1 MPQIKKF
8 DGYLVNPEKV
18 AAIVTPAYDGM
29 LPAQRRMFAHENPGN
44 FVNAM
49 RSLEEFDSNP
59 PSLSEVLAHNQQ
71 HLNELL
77 HNGSFRKISSPA
89 YYLYRLQEGSHVQ
102 TGVIADIPVTEYVE
116 GRLKK
121 HEHTQLEKESM
132 LTSYHEVVGATSSPI
147 CVAHSESDLIASA
160 IDEAAKQ
167 QPYLQFSAWDDVVQ
181 TVWRVDD
188 PSIAQQIENGFQE
201 IEFTYLTD
209 GHHRCASTAKYSQTV
224 NAKGKRNVNLLVA
237 LFPQSQMRIFS
248 YFRCV
253 RDLNNMN
260 EGELVTAIEAQ
271 GIQVNNKSDEVT
283 NGILPNREREITM
296 LVDGNVYG
304 LYIPSDLVPKDP
316 VQALDVSLLQDK
328 VLSPI
333 LGIQDARSDSRLSY
347 LPGVD
352 GAPALMQ
359 QCKNGWR
366 VGFACFNTTIEQMIE
381 VADAGQVMPPKSTW
395 FDPKLRA
402 GIFLRYC

>member
-18 AAIVTPAYDGM
+18 SGIVTPAYDGM
-29 LPAQRRMFAHENPGN
+29 LPAHRRVFASENPGN

-49 RSLEEFDSNP
+49 RSLEEFDSDP
-59 PSLSEVLAHNQQ
+59 PSLSEILDHNRQ

-77 HNGSFRKISSPA
+77 QNGSFRKVSSPA

-102 TGVIADIPVTEYVE
+102 TGVIADIPVSEYVE

-147 CVAHSESDLIASA
+147 CVAHSESEVISSA
-160 IDEAAKQ
+160 IDEALQQ
-167 QPYLQFSAWDDVVQ
+167 QPYLRFSAWDDVIQ

-188 PSIAQQIENGFQE
+188 PSTSRQIEKGFRE

-209 GHHRCASTAKYSQTV
+209 GHHRCASTAKFSQIVRV
-224 NAKGKRNVNLLVA
+224 NGNRSVNLLVA

-253 RDLNNMN
+253 RDLNNMS
-260 EGELVTAIEAQ
+260 EGELVAAIEAQ
-271 GIQVNNKSDEVT
+271 GIKVNKKSDEVT
-283 NGILPNREREITM
+283 NGILPTQERDITM
-296 LVDGNVYG
+296 VVDDSVYG
-304 LYIPSDLVPKDP
+304 LYIPADMVPKDP

-328 VLSPI
+328 ILSPI

-352 GAPALMQ
+352 GAPALLQ
-359 QCKNGWR
+359 QCRNGWR
-366 VGFACFNTTIEQMIE
+366 VGFACYNTTIEQMIE